1 MARKGGQNYAFSSD
15 HAPEVLGKTTWKN
28 PPPAPPARALMNE
41 SSRCPC
47 AKDLDSQSLLCS
59 DQAHPNGTLLV
70 KTSWRKVIPLLH
82 IGLMKYIHT
91 YVLSNNLV
99 VPMILRIFICI
110 FSIKV
115 HQLAEG
121 APTPLDPGGE
131 WPGHIPGQV
140 RQSPGQVEPKQGG
153 LPTFWPL
160 ATTTTTTRGGLG
172 MSSHCLTTRFMPE
185 SIATESQR
193 SSFYKFIRSLM
204 ML

>member
-1 MARKGGQNYAFSSD
+1 MLRSGSPKRNLVGEDFLTQSNSS
-15 HAPEVLGKTTWKN
+15 APNWTYE
-28 PPPAPPARALMNE
+28 
-41 SSRCPC
+41 
-47 AKDLDSQSLLCS
+47 
-59 DQAHPNGTLLV
+59 
-70 KTSWRKVIPLLH
+70 
-82 IGLMKYIHT
+82 IHT

-193 SSFYKFIRSLM
+193 WSFYKSIRSLM
-204 ML
+204 MLKRRRTHVCTQGSNWWISKQMFFFYVSWVHATCPKGRECWQSTGEDARCI